1 MPALDLH
8 TIRPQAGTQAFFRH
22 RQVGDVRTSPL
33 CPGKGGNIDEFVK
46 AEMRINPV
54 ASIE

>member
-22 RQVGDVRTSPL
+22 RQVGEHTLITSN
-33 CPGKGGNIDEFVK
+33 G
-46 AEMRINPV
+46 
-54 ASIE
+54 